1 LVDAVVRLTAV
12 NRAGGRLD
20 GRGASALDIRL
31 LGPIGAERDG
41 EPASLGG
48 PRQRAVLARL
58 AIAAGQIVTVDRLLD
73 DVWAG
78 EPPTTAVNTLQSY
91 VSLLRRALGD
101 PRHLRREG
109 PGYVLTVSRDQ
120 IDAARFEDLVAAGRT
135 ALTGAPRDALTNLDA
150 ALDEWRGPGLAEV
163 ADEEWARPTAARWDQ
178 LRLTAF
184 EARFDALLA
193 LGRHVDVVG
202 ELERATDE
210 HPSREG
216 LARRLMIALYRS
228 GRQADAL
235 RAFARTQAVLS
246 EQLGLDATPELV
258 ELQTAILNH
267 DPDLALPPSPAPP
280 VAAPPDV
287 TVIDVATATATE
299 TAPGRSPVPLPGPAL
314 RCGTSDFVGREGQ
327 LAALHRIWDG
337 VLAGQSHFV
346 LLVGEAG
353 AGKSRLA
360 ARFAAEVHEQGAV
373 VLWGRATAEAIVPFE
388 PMVEAIR
395 TALRTISPEA
405 RRRVAG
411 ERGHLSLLLP
421 ELEQLVPEVRTA
433 PAEPGVERYLLFE
446 SVAEVLRSESAG
458 YPLLIVLDDLHWADA
473 PSLKLIEHVLRH
485 EQPGR
490 VMVVG
495 AARAPADAPTP
506 ELDRLAIDLGR
517 DRLLSRVVVNG
528 LATSEVGE
536 LLRAGGRDT
545 GLAGE
550 LHAATGGNAFF
561 LTELI
566 RHGDGAPLGGE
577 LPESI
582 RAMVGVRLDR
592 LDRTVTHV
600 LNLTAIAGPAATL
613 PVLERASGLDGDRLL
628 DAVDTALAAGL
639 IVEDGAGRLAMP
651 HALIGQAVVSR
662 LGRTR
667 RLDLHRRIAE
677 ALEQAG
683 EPQSSPGT
691 LAHHLI
697 EAGSLADRAQRVT
710 AALVAGRHALD
721 VAAYEDATRWCERLE
736 ALVTERTDPARR
748 TEAAVLRSDTAR
760 ARGDREAALAA
771 AREAAEVAQ
780 TTDDPMLLAQAAER
794 WMLALSAIGFDIGEP
809 ADPELVALLERVI
822 ATLPDHESQYQV
834 RMRSMLAS
842 VLVASSDGRHR
853 EALAAEA
860 LAIAQADGRPEL
872 VASAQLARRL
882 ALWQLDRLD
891 ERTEAVLV
899 AVDEARRAGNVH
911 LELTATLFAMSDLLE
926 QGRVEH
932 HLRLL
937 AEFRSRATDLHMPLY
952 LTYALFIEAGHRLAA
967 GDYREAERLADEALA
982 LGKGS
987 HGVNAEIVHG
997 GIQYLLAQ
1005 DRGNLAATL
1014 PVIEQ
1019 MAAAHPRL
1027 RMWRIAMLGALLDG
1041 GRYDEGRRIF
1051 ESFVGTRSLRLL
1063 PNQIFLPAACAL
1075 AQASAQL
1082 GDPTRAVVLHQILE
1096 RYADRLAVS
1105 GIGGISVGSVSRYAG
1120 LAAHAG
1126 GDLDAA
1132 ERLLT
1137 AAVAVSG
1144 RHGMRAHEARARH
1157 DLAAVLAGRGR
1168 AEDQA
1173 RAAAERHTARAL
1185 AEELGLVLGSPQPR

>member
-1 LVDAVVRLTAV
+1 VSRV
-12 NRAGGRLD
+12 GGTLD
-20 GRGASALDIRL
+20 GRGATGLDIHL

-41 EPASLGG
+41 EPVFLGG
-48 PRQRAVLARL
+48 PPQRAVLARL
-58 AIAAGQIVTVDRLLD
+58 AIAAGQLVTIDRLVD

-78 EPPTTAVNTLQSY
+78 EPPSTAVNTLQSY

-109 PGYVLTVSRDQ
+109 PGYVLTVSREQ
-120 IDAARFEDLVAAGRT
+120 IDATRFEDLSAAGRA
-135 ALTGAPRDALTNLDA
+135 ALASAPDDALVKLDA
-150 ALDEWRGPGLAEV
+150 ALDEWHGQAFGDF
-163 ADEEWARPTAARWDQ
+163 ADAEWARPTAVLWEE
-178 LRLTAF
+178 LRLAAL

-193 LGRHVDVVG
+193 LARHVDAVG

-210 HPSREG
+210 HPRREG
-216 LARRLMIALYRS
+216 FARRLMIALYRS
-228 GRQADAL
+228 GRQPDAL
-235 RAFARTQAVLS
+235 RAYARIRTVLH
-246 EQLGLDATPELV
+246 EQLGLDPTPELV
-258 ELQTAILNH
+258 ALQTAILNH
-267 DPDLALPPSPAPP
+267 DPDLAVTPPLEEPA
-280 VAAPPDV
+280 VSSPDV
-287 TVIDVATATATE
+287 TVAEVAS
-299 TAPGRSPVPLPGPAL
+299 APAPDTGPAPSPVPLPGPAL
-314 RCGTSDFVGREGQ
+314 RSGASDFVGRAGQ
-327 LAALHRIWDG
+327 LAALHRIWDD
-337 VLAGQSHFV
+337 VLAGHSHLA

-353 AGKSRLA
+353 VGKSRLA
-360 ARFAAEVHEQGAV
+360 ARFAAEAHEEGAV

-411 ERGHLSLLLP
+411 ERGHLALLLP
-421 ELEQLVPEVRTA
+421 ELEQIVPEARAA

-446 SVAEVLRSESAG
+446 SVAEVLRSESADH
-458 YPLLIVLDDLHWADA
+458 PLLIVLDDLHWADA

-506 ELDRLAIDLGR
+506 ELDRLTIDLGR

-528 LATSEVGE
+528 LATRDVGD
-536 LLRAGGRDT
+536 LLHAGGRDT

-566 RHGDGAPLGGE
+566 RHGNGAPLRGE

-639 IVEDGAGRLAMP
+639 LVEDGAGRLAMP

-667 RLDLHRRIAE
+667 RLDLHRRLAD
-677 ALEQAG
+677 ALEQAA

-697 EAGSLADRAQRVT
+697 EAGSLADRSQRVS
-710 AALVAGRHALD
+710 AALAAGRHALD
-721 VAAYEDATRWCERLE
+721 VAAYEDATRWCERVD
-736 ALVTERTDPARR
+736 ALLTDRTDPAKR

-760 ARGDREAALAA
+760 ARGDREGALAA
-771 AREAAEVAQ
+771 AREAADLARS
-780 TTDDPMLLAQAAER
+780 TDDPMLLAQAAER

-822 ATLPDHESQYQV
+822 AALPDDERQYQV

-842 VLVASSDGRHR
+842 VLVASSDGTQR
-853 EALAAEA
+853 EELAAEA
-860 LAIAQADGRPEL
+860 LAIAHVDGRPEL

-882 ALWQLDRLD
+882 AIWQLDRLD

-899 AVDEARRAGNVH
+899 AVAEARRAGNVH
-911 LELTATLFAMSDLLE
+911 LELTAALFAMADLLE
-926 QGRVEH
+926 QARVDD
-932 HLRLL
+932 HLQLL
-937 AEFRSRATDLHMPLY
+937 AEFRARATALHMPLY
-952 LTYALFIEAGHRLAA
+952 LTYALFIESGHRLAA
-967 GDYREAERLADEALA
+967 GEYAEAERLADEALA
-982 LGKGS
+982 LGRAS

-1005 DRGNLAATL
+1005 DRGRLASTL
-1014 PVIEQ
+1014 TVIERL
-1019 MAAAHPRL
+1019 AAAHPRL
-1027 RMWRIAMLGALLDG
+1027 RMWKVAMLGALLDA
-1041 GRYDEGRRIF
+1041 GRYEEGRQIF
-1051 ESFVGTRSLRLL
+1051 EGFVGTRSLRLL
-1063 PNQIFLPAACAL
+1063 HNQIFLPAACAL

-1082 GDPTRAVVLHQILE
+1082 GDAPRAAVLHHALE
-1096 RYADRLAVS
+1096 PYADRLAVS
-1105 GIGGISVGSVSRYAG
+1105 GIGGISVGPVSRYAG
-1120 LAAHAG
+1120 LAAHAA
-1126 GDLDAA
+1126 GDLDAG
-1132 ERLLT
+1132 ERLL
-1137 AAVAVSG
+1137 AAAIAQSV
-1144 RHGMRAHEARARH
+1144 RHGMRAHEARARG
-1157 DLAAVLAGRGR
+1157 DLAALLVEGGRPD
-1168 AEDQA
+1168 DQA
-1173 RAAAERHTARAL
+1173 RAATERQRARDL
-1185 AEELGLVLGSPQPR
+1185 ADELGLVLA

>member
-1 LVDAVVRLTAV
+1 MS
-12 NRAGGRLD
+12 RAGGRLD
-20 GRGASALDIRL
+20 RRGAAGLDIHL
-31 LGPIGAERDG
+31 LGPVGAERDG
-41 EPASLGG
+41 EAVSLGG
-48 PRQRAVLARL
+48 PPQRAVLARL
-58 AIAAGQIVTVDRLLD
+58 AIAAGQVVAVDRLVA

-78 EPPTTAVNTLQSY
+78 EPPATAVNTLQSY

-109 PGYVLTVSRDQ
+109 SGYVLTVSRDQ
-120 IDAARFEDLVAAGRT
+120 IDATRFEDRVAAGRAAIASAPDA
-135 ALTGAPRDALTNLDA
+135 ALVELDA
-150 ALDEWRGPGLAEV
+150 ALDEWRGRALGDF
-163 ADEEWARPTAARWDQ
+163 ADEEWARPAAVRWEE
-178 LRLTAF
+178 LRLAAV
-184 EARFDALLA
+184 EARSDALLA
-193 LGRHVDVVG
+193 L
-202 ELERATDE
+202 
-210 HPSREG
+210 
-216 LARRLMIALYRS
+216 ARR
-228 GRQADAL
+228 GDA
-235 RAFARTQAVLS
+235 AGEPA
-246 EQLGLDATPELV
+246 ATPPHEV
-258 ELQTAILNH
+258 SAV
-267 DPDLALPPSPAPP
+267 S
-280 VAAPPDV
+280 PPDV
-287 TVIDVATATATE
+287 IVAERPTD
-299 TAPGRSPVPLPGPAL
+299 PGPEPSPVPLPGPAV
-314 RCGTSDFVGREGQ
+314 RCGTADFVGRTAQ
-327 LAALHRIWDG
+327 LAALHRIWNG
-337 VLAGQSHFV
+337 VLTGHSH
-346 LLVGEAG
+346 LALMVGEAG

-421 ELEQLVPEVRTA
+421 ELEQLVPEVRAA
-433 PAEPGVERYLLFE
+433 PAEPSVERYLLFE

-473 PSLKLIEHVLRH
+473 PSLKMVEHVLRH

-490 VMVVG
+490 VMVLG

-506 ELDRLAIDLGR
+506 ALDQLAIDLGR

-528 LATSEVGE
+528 LATSDVGD
-536 LLRAGGRDT
+536 LLRADGRDA
-545 GLAGE
+545 GMAGE
-550 LHAATGGNAFF
+550 LHEATGGNAFF

-566 RHGDGAPLGGE
+566 RHGNGSPLGGE

-639 IVEDGAGRLAMP
+639 LLEDGAGRLAMP

-667 RLDLHRRIAE
+667 RLDLHRRLAD

-697 EAGSLADRAQRVT
+697 EAGSLADRSQRVS
-710 AALVAGRHALD
+710 AALAAGRHALD
-721 VAAYEDATRWCERLE
+721 VAAYEDATRWCERVT
-736 ALVTERTDPARR
+736 ALLTDRTDPAQR

-760 ARGDREAALAA
+760 ARGDREGALAA
-771 AREAAEVAQ
+771 AREAADLAR
-780 TTDDPMLLAQAAER
+780 TTNDPMLLAQAAER

-822 ATLPDHESQYQV
+822 ASLPEGERRYQV

-842 VLVASSDGRHR
+842 VLVASSDSSQR

-860 LAIAQADGRPEL
+860 LAIAHTDGRPEL

-899 AVDEARRAGNVH
+899 AVAEARRAGNVH
-911 LELTATLFAMSDLLE
+911 LELTAALFAMADLLE
-926 QGRVEH
+926 QARLDD

-937 AEFRSRATDLHMPLY
+937 AEFRERATALHMPLY
-952 LTYALFIEAGHRLAA
+952 LTYALFIESGHRLAA
-967 GDYREAERLADEALA
+967 GEYAEAERLADEALA
-982 LGKGS
+982 VGRAS
-987 HGVNAEIVHG
+987 HGGNAEIVYG
-997 GIQYLLAQ
+997 GVQYLLAQ
-1005 DRGNLAATL
+1005 DRGRLASTLPAIEQLAAT
-1014 PVIEQ
+1014 
-1019 MAAAHPRL
+1019 HPRL
-1027 RMWRIAMLGALLDG
+1027 QMWKVAMLSALLDA
-1041 GRYDEGRRIF
+1041 GRSEEARQIF
-1051 ESFVGTRSLRLL
+1051 EGFVGTRSLRVLG
-1063 PNQIFLPAACAL
+1063 NQIFLPAACAL
-1075 AQASAQL
+1075 AQASVQL
-1082 GDPTRAVVLHQILE
+1082 GDAPRAAVLHHALE
-1096 RYADRLAVS
+1096 PYAERLAVS
-1105 GIGGISVGSVSRYAG
+1105 GIVGISVGPVSRYAG

-1126 GDLDAA
+1126 GDLDAG

-1137 AAVAVSG
+1137 AAIAQSV
-1144 RHGMRAHEARARH
+1144 RHGMRAHEARARG
-1157 DLAAVLAGRGR
+1157 DLATLLGERGR
-1168 AEDQA
+1168 PEDQA
-1173 RAAAERHTARAL
+1173 RAAAERRVAREL
-1185 AEELGLVLGSPQPR
+1185 ADELGLVLGSPRPR

>member
-1 LVDAVVRLTAV
+1 MS
-12 NRAGGRLD
+12 RAGGRLD
-20 GRGASALDIRL
+20 GRGAAGLDIHL
-31 LGPIGAERDG
+31 LGPVGAERDG
-41 EPASLGG
+41 EAVSLGG
-48 PRQRAVLARL
+48 PPQRAVLARL
-58 AIAAGQIVTVDRLLD
+58 AIAAGQVVAVDRLVA

-78 EPPTTAVNTLQSY
+78 EPPATAVNTLQSY

-109 PGYVLTVSRDQ
+109 SGYVLTVSRDQ
-120 IDAARFEDLVAAGRT
+120 IDATRFEDRVAAGRAAIASAPDA
-135 ALTGAPRDALTNLDA
+135 ALVELDA
-150 ALDEWRGPGLAEV
+150 ALDEWRGRALGDF
-163 ADEEWARPTAARWDQ
+163 ADEEWARPAAVRWEE
-178 LRLTAF
+178 LRLAAV
-184 EARFDALLA
+184 EARSDALLA
-193 LGRHVDVVG
+193 L
-202 ELERATDE
+202 
-210 HPSREG
+210 
-216 LARRLMIALYRS
+216 ARR
-228 GRQADAL
+228 GDA
-235 RAFARTQAVLS
+235 AGEPAV
-246 EQLGLDATPELV
+246 TPPHEV
-258 ELQTAILNH
+258 SAV
-267 DPDLALPPSPAPP
+267 S
-280 VAAPPDV
+280 PPDV
-287 TVIDVATATATE
+287 IVAEVATD
-299 TAPGRSPVPLPGPAL
+299 PGADPGPEPSPVPLPGPAV
-314 RCGTSDFVGREGQ
+314 RCGTADFVGRTAQ
-327 LAALHRIWDG
+327 LAALHRIWNG
-337 VLAGQSHFV
+337 VLTGHSH
-346 LLVGEAG
+346 LALMVGEAG

-421 ELEQLVPEVRTA
+421 ELEQLVPEVRAA
-433 PAEPGVERYLLFE
+433 PAEPSVERYLLFE

-473 PSLKLIEHVLRH
+473 PSLKMVEHVLRH

-490 VMVVG
+490 VMVLG

-506 ELDRLAIDLGR
+506 ALDQLAIDLGR

-528 LATSEVGE
+528 LATSDVGD
-536 LLRAGGRDT
+536 LLRADGRDA
-545 GLAGE
+545 GMAGE
-550 LHAATGGNAFF
+550 LHEATGGNAFF

-566 RHGDGAPLGGE
+566 RHGNGSPLGGE

-639 IVEDGAGRLAMP
+639 LLEDGAGRLAMP

-667 RLDLHRRIAE
+667 RLDLHRRLAD

-697 EAGSLADRAQRVT
+697 EAGSLADRSQRVS
-710 AALVAGRHALD
+710 AALAAGRHALD
-721 VAAYEDATRWCERLE
+721 VAAYEDATRWCERVT
-736 ALVTERTDPARR
+736 ALLTDRTDPAQR

-760 ARGDREAALAA
+760 ARGDREGALAA
-771 AREAAEVAQ
+771 AREAADLAR
-780 TTDDPMLLAQAAER
+780 TTNDPMLLAQAAER

-822 ATLPDHESQYQV
+822 ASLPEGERRYQV

-842 VLVASSDGRHR
+842 VLVASSDSSQR

-860 LAIAQADGRPEL
+860 LAIAHTDGRPEL

-899 AVDEARRAGNVH
+899 AVAEARRAGNVH
-911 LELTATLFAMSDLLE
+911 LELTAALFAMADLLE
-926 QGRVEH
+926 QARLDD

-937 AEFRSRATDLHMPLY
+937 AEFRDAR
-952 LTYALFIEAGHRLAA
+952 
-967 GDYREAERLADEALA
+967 
-982 LGKGS
+982 
-987 HGVNAEIVHG
+987 HG
-997 GIQYLLAQ
+997 
-1005 DRGNLAATL
+1005 
-1014 PVIEQ
+1014 P
-1019 MAAAHPRL
+1019 
-1027 RMWRIAMLGALLDG
+1027 
-1041 GRYDEGRRIF
+1041 
-1051 ESFVGTRSLRLL
+1051 
-1063 PNQIFLPAACAL
+1063 
-1075 AQASAQL
+1075 
-1082 GDPTRAVVLHQILE
+1082 
-1096 RYADRLAVS
+1096 
-1105 GIGGISVGSVSRYAG
+1105 
-1120 LAAHAG
+1120 AHA
-1126 GDLDAA
+1126 
-1132 ERLLT
+1132 
-1137 AAVAVSG
+1137 AVPHLCTVHRVG
-1144 RHGMRAHEARARH
+1144 PP
-1157 DLAAVLAGRGR
+1157 AGRW
-1168 AEDQA
+1168 
-1173 RAAAERHTARAL
+1173 
-1185 AEELGLVLGSPQPR
+1185 